1 MYIKKFKLLNL
12 KLIVTLWLLPSVF
25 VFLLIFPGCYR
36 NKDAERESGSS
47 VTENSIVIAPPVVD
61 SEPLIVDPP
70 YTNPIVDGL
79 HVTGTPIDVNIA
91 LYRLKVDGMVQTE
104 LNLSFDEIKAMPSVR
119 FFAILNCPGF
129 FNDSGYWTGVEIK
142 YLMEKAGIKKDTT
155 KTLTFSDIKNGYS
168 MDMDLSKI
176 EQEGFLVAYKYNDK
190 EFSPE
195 NGFPLRIVAP
205 GEAGSLWVKW
215 LGEIKVQ

>member
-1 MYIKKFKLLNL
+1 MNIKKFKLLNL
-12 KLIVTLWLLPSVF
+12 KLTATLLLLSSALL
-25 VFLLIFPGCYR
+25 FLFAFPGCYK
-36 NKDAERESGSS
+36 NKDSVQKSGSAA
-47 VTENSIVIAPPVVD
+47 TATSIVIAPPVVD
-61 SEPLIVDPP
+61 SEPVIVDPP
-70 YTNPIVDGL
+70 YSNPIVDGL
-79 HVTGTPIDVNIA
+79 HVTGAPIDVDIA
-91 LYRLKVDGMVQTE
+91 LYRLHVDGLVQKE
-104 LNLSFDEIKAMPSVR
+104 LSLSFDEIKAMPSVR

-142 YLMEKAGIKKDTT
+142 YLMEKAGIKKDIA
-155 KTLTFSDIKNGYS
+155 KILTFSDIINGYS
-168 MDMDLSKI
+168 MDMDLSKM

-215 LGEIKVQ
+215 LGEIKAQ

>member
-1 MYIKKFKLLNL
+1 MCIKKFKLLNL
-12 KLIVTLWLLPSVF
+12 KLIVTLWLLLSVLF
-25 VFLLIFPGCYR
+25 FLLAFSGCYKD
-36 NKDAERESGSS
+36 KDAEQKFGSAS
-47 VTENSIVIAPPVVD
+47 TSTSIVIAPPVLD
-61 SEPLIVDPP
+61 SVPLIVDPP
-70 YTNPIVDGL
+70 YSNPIVDGL
-79 HVTGTPIDVNIA
+79 HITGTPIDVDIA
-91 LYRLKVDGMVQTE
+91 LYRLKVDGLVQNE

-142 YLMEKAGIKKDTT
+142 YLMEKAGIKKDTA

-176 EQEGFLVAYKYNDK
+176 EQEGFLVAYQYNDK
-190 EFSPE
+190 EFGPE

-205 GEAGSLWVKW
+205 GEVGSLWVKW